1 MTKIAVSSLNEL
13 TRLKQWTAVA
23 KAFWA
28 VVGLLIVDQGT
39 SGIKARL
46 NKFFKGLRALVK
58 CGVLRLLVI
67 VSSCN
72 LLSQSVT

>member
-28 VVGLLIVDQGT
+28 VVGLLIVDQGI

-46 NKFFKGLRALVK
+46 SKFFKGLRALVK
-58 CGVLRLLVI
+58 CGVSRLLLI
-67 VSSCN
+67 VSS
-72 LLSQSVT
+72 